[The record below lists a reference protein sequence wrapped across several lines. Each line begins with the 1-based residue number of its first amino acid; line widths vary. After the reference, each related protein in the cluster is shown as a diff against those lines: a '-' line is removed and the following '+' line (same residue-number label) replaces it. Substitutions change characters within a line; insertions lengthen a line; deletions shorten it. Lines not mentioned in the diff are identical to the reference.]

1 MTHKFLVLLL
11 ISLISMGA
19 YTQDNSGIEQQPG
32 NQNAVNPNG
41 MMVNHDRVGGFV
53 PGEPVEI
60 TVMVNFANPSELTAI
75 GLQESIPEGWTF
87 HSMGDLQQGI
97 NPNITP
103 QPGAAEQLEFAWI
116 VTPDEWPT
124 QFSYYVTPGEGGGS
138 AQIRGIGE
146 YRTTGGTLNSEE
158 DIVHLEGADTQPPVL
173 TLRGSDPMVIT
184 EGDPWNDPGA
194 RANDNADGDLSDS
207 VRVSGNVNPSAP
219 GTYTLTYTV
228 SDRSG
233 NQATPVTRE
242 VIVEPRSD
250 DPASGGGANVGS
262 GGTAGGAGAI
272 GSGGSRTNSG
282 RRGYGFY
289 AGTPDQESA
298 GNAEE
303 VAQKRADLAVQ
314 GAEDENQAEARR
326 LGAQAQAAQNQP
338 AAAATSNASSGG
350 TGEENGVHA
359 PGAPDQEDGKSRPIL
374 EMQRRLAQSGG
385 RGTDK
390 QADEADEADETA
402 GATTETSSVDED
414 SMKPPLSRT
423 QDAATSGTEEAKD
436 PYGDSDAYTTDM
448 YADAQEDGAMAAQA
462 NGGTGGGD
470 GDGDAATT
478 EPGFFANVAAVFT
491 GMGPMDYVRL
501 GIMLVVL
508 AFILVGAAIAWRV
521 AYSPRPQRKSSNSKH
536 VHESS

>member
-1 MTHKFLVLLL
+1 MTHKFFILLL
-11 ISLISMGA
+11 TGLISIGA
-19 YTQDNSGIEQQPG
+19 YAQDNSTIEQPPG
-32 NQNAVNPNG
+32 NQNVVNPNG

-60 TVMVNFANPSELTAI
+60 TVMLNFANPSELTAV

-103 QPGAAEQLEFAWI
+103 QPGAAEQLEFAWM

-124 QFSYYVTPGEGGGS
+124 QFSYYVTPGEGGGA

-146 YRTTGGTLNSEE
+146 YRTTGGSLNSEE
-158 DIVHLEGADTQPPVL
+158 DVVHLEGVDTQPPVI

-184 EGDPWNDPGA
+184 EGDPWSDPGA
-194 RANDNADGDLSDS
+194 RATDNADGDLSGS

-242 VIVEPRSD
+242 VIVEPRPN
-250 DPASGGGANVGS
+250 DPASGGGASVAG
-262 GGTAGGAGAI
+262 GGTTGGGGAI
-272 GSGGSRTNSG
+272 GSGGSRSNSG

-298 GNAEE
+298 ENAEE
-303 VAQKRADLAVQ
+303 VAQKRADLAAQ
-314 GAEDENQAEARR
+314 ETEENNQAEARR
-326 LGAQAQAAQNQP
+326 SGAQARAAQNQR
-338 AAAATSNASSGG
+338 AAAATSNASSAEAGG
-350 TGEENGVHA
+350 DNGVHS
-359 PGAPDQEDGKSRPIL
+359 PGAPDQEDGESSTISSL
-374 EMQRRLAQSGG
+374 EMQRRLAQRAGQG
-385 RGTDK
+385 ADK
-390 QADEADEADETA
+390 QPDEADEPPGTTTA
-402 GATTETSSVDED
+402 TPPVDAD

-423 QDAATSGTEEAKD
+423 QDAATSGTQEAKD
-436 PYGDSDAYTTDM
+436 PYGESDAYTTDM
-448 YADAQEDGAMAAQA
+448 YADAQEDGAMAAKVD
-462 NGGTGGGD
+462 GGAGGGD
-470 GDGDAATT
+470 GDASATT
-478 EPGFFANVAAVFT
+478 KPGFFANVVAVFT

-536 VHESS
+536 VHQSS